1 MTPARTLPPPDAAQG
16 GPVDEDLSRAVTP
29 TLERLQV
36 AVAGIRG
43 VLVASVDG
51 RPLAAVLPQHDQDS
65 TAAIVAASL
74 ALSHRL
80 ADLTGHGDLQELVVR
95 SASGYVVVYAL
106 GDRGV
111 LTVLTTRSSNL
122 ALVHLKAR
130 EAVGELAHTID
141 EAVGPR
147 SRTSPTGGTSP

>member
-1 MTPARTLPPPDAAQG
+1 MPPARTLPPPASDQGAPTDVALAQ
-16 GPVDEDLSRAVTP
+16 AITP

-65 TAAIVAASL
+65 TAAVVAASL
-74 ALSHRL
+74 GLSHRL

-95 SASGYVVVYAL
+95 SASGYVVIYAL

-111 LTVLTTRSSNL
+111 LTVLTTRASNL
-122 ALVHLKAR
+122 ALIHLKAR
-130 EAVGELAHTID
+130 EAVNELAHTVD
-141 EAVGPR
+141 RAMEAERRSPVVEDSGP
-147 SRTSPTGGTSP
+147 